1 MSDPIAD
8 YERAADGFAAE
19 LARSEGQLDAP
30 SPCEGWKAQDVVDH
44 VVGGTM
50 MFARTL
56 GADFP
61 ESEAG
66 ADLTARFTA
75 ARQALVDA
83 ARQPGALD
91 KMVPGPLGGDLP
103 AGVLFGI
110 IATDTLIHTWDLARA
125 LGHEVELDAELL
137 QRSWDGVKPM
147 ESMVRQPGVFG
158 PAVEVAGDAP
168 FQTRA
173 LAFFGRQ
180 A

>member
-19 LARSEGQLDAP
+19 LARCEGKLDEP
-30 SPCEGWKAQDVVDH
+30 SPCEGWKARDVVDH
-44 VVGGTM
+44 VVGNTAG
-50 MFARTL
+50 FAQ
-56 GADFP
+56 GIGGDAP
-61 ESEAG
+61 EGDDDPS
-66 ADLTARFTA
+66 ARFA
-75 ARQALVDA
+75 SARQALVEA
-83 ARQPGALD
+83 ARQPGALE

-103 AGVLFGI
+103 ARVLFGI

-125 LGHEVELDAELL
+125 LGHDVELDADLL

-147 ESMVRQPGVFG
+147 EAMIRQPGVFG
-158 PAVEVAGDAP
+158 PAVEVADDAP

>member
-19 LARSEGQLDAP
+19 LAQCEGRLGEP

-44 VVGGTM
+44 VLGNTTG
-50 MFARTL
+50 FARGL
-56 GADFP
+56 GGEVP
-61 ESEAG
+61 ETEGDPA
-66 ADLTARFTA
+66 ARYAA

-110 IATDTLIHTWDLARA
+110 IATDTLIHTWDLGRA
-125 LGHEVELDAELL
+125 LGHDVELDAELL

-147 ESMVRQPGVFG
+147 EAMIRQPGVFG
-158 PAVEVAGDAP
+158 PAVEVPDDAP
-168 FQTRA
+168 FQTQA

>member
-8 YERAADGFAAE
+8 FERAADGFAAE
-19 LARSEGQLDAP
+19 LGRCDGGLDGQ

-44 VVGGTM
+44 VLGNTTGFAGG
-50 MFARTL
+50 L
-56 GADFP
+56 GAEVP
-61 ESEAG
+61 ETG
-66 ADLTARFTA
+66 DDLTARYSA

-91 KMVPGPLGGDLP
+91 KRVPGPLGGDMP
-103 AGVLFGI
+103 AGMLLGI

-125 LGHEVELDAELL
+125 LGHDVELDADLL
-137 QRSWDGVKPM
+137 QRSWDGIKPM
-147 ESMVRQPGVFG
+147 EAMIRQPGVFG
-158 PAVEVAGDAP
+158 PAVEVPDDAP

-173 LAFFGRQ
+173 LAFFGRR